1 MLEGGIDLNEKK
13 YLDFLGDLTLIVLSA
28 AIIIASVFMHMESGE
43 VLYLSPGLM
52 PMILGTALL
61 FCSLFYFA
69 QSLKDG
75 GFSARIQE
83 TREWFHNT
91 VSDKTTHSMTV
102 GVLIMAFYTFVLLSF
117 LPFWLSSLI
126 FMIILMLYLK
136 AESPVKILVIS
147 GGAVALIVLLFQVLF
162 RVPLP

>member
-1 MLEGGIDLNEKK
+1 MNEKK
-13 YLDFLGDLTLIVLSA
+13 YLDFLGGLALMVLSV
-28 AIIIASVFMHMESGE
+28 AIIIASILMHLESGE

-52 PMILGTALL
+52 PLILGVALL
-61 FCSLFYFA
+61 FCSIFYFA

-75 GFSARIQE
+75 GFSVRLQE
-83 TREWFHNT
+83 TKEWFHRT
-91 VSDKTTHSMTV
+91 VADKTTHSMAI
-102 GVLIMAFYTFVLLSF
+102 GVLIMALYTFVLLSF

>member
-1 MLEGGIDLNEKK
+1 M
-13 YLDFLGDLTLIVLSA
+13 
-28 AIIIASVFMHMESGE
+28 AI
-43 VLYLSPGLM
+43 
-52 PMILGTALL
+52 
-61 FCSLFYFA
+61 
-69 QSLKDG
+69 
-75 GFSARIQE
+75 
-83 TREWFHNT
+83 
-91 VSDKTTHSMTV
+91 
-102 GVLIMAFYTFVLLSF
+102 GVLIMALYTFVLLSF

>member
-1 MLEGGIDLNEKK
+1 MLEGGIDVNEKK
-13 YLDFLGDLTLIVLSA
+13 YLDFLGGLALMVLSV
-28 AIIIASVFMHMESGE
+28 AIIIASILMHLESGE

-52 PMILGTALL
+52 PLILGVALL
-61 FCSLFYFA
+61 FCSIVYFA

-75 GFSARIQE
+75 GFSVRLQE
-83 TREWFHNT
+83 TKEWFHRT
-91 VSDKTTHSMTV
+91 VSDKTTHSMAI
-102 GVLIMAFYTFVLLSF
+102 GVLIMALYTFVLLSF